1 MNNGMRPGIFHN
13 PYPTYEK
20 TKNKLNRESK
30 RVRNDIE
37 AFLKKSDAVE
47 SILTL

>member
-1 MNNGMRPGIFHN
+1 MNNGMRPSVFITRIRH
-13 PYPTYEK
+13 TKK
-20 TKNKLNRESK
+20 TAVKLHFESK

-37 AFLKKSDAVE
+37 TFLKRFDAAE